1 MSNESCQDDGVLVTI
16 YNDKMIKIEEEVFR
30 LICMKYG
37 PRWSLLHSIMP
48 WRSKANWRSTWIHIT
63 KQQAISE
70 WCGVRGDP
78 YKLGEIFRPMCH
90 KGFEN
95 EKFIY
100 KKRLVNKNE
109 MMTKEERV
117 STKEQNKVEYGL
129 SDEEANKIRV
139 PLILSINYLNDTS
152 KMNKIILTLKLQ
164 QAKIELAKRKST
176 ERPTANFQI
185 LQVGR
190 GNIMKL
196 GKRKTIMNYT
206 DDTSDF
212 LYEVDSST

>member
-1 MSNESCQDDGVLVTI
+1 MIKEAYYEDGVLVTI
-16 YNDKMIKIEEEVFR
+16 YNDKMMKIEEEVFR

-37 PRWSLLHSIMP
+37 PQWSLLNLIMP

-95 EKFIY
+95 DKFIY

-109 MMTKEERV
+109 MISKEERD
-117 STKEQNKVEYGL
+117 STKEQNMSDYGL
-129 SDEEANKIRV
+129 SDEEASRINV
-139 PLILSINYLNDTS
+139 PLILNANYLTDSS

-164 QAKIELAKRKST
+164 QAKVELAKRKEI
-176 ERPTANFQI
+176 ERPSTSFKI
-185 LQVGR
+185 LQVGK
-190 GNIMKL
+190 GNVMKL
-196 GKRKTIMNYT
+196 GKRKTIMNFT

-212 LYEVDSST
+212 LFELNTSP